1 MLDIS
6 GIIYYSI
13 SGTKY
18 HTRVKDQD
26 GGWIVMPEERSQ
38 EEQEFLK
45 NYDPS
50 KYERPSVTADVVIF
64 TMDEDNELNVLLIK
78 RGGHPYKDYWAIPG
92 GFLEAG
98 KESVDEAAA
107 RELFEETGVK
117 VSDGIELRQLITVGA
132 PDRDPRTHVVSVV
145 YTALVPRGLLKD
157 IAAGDDAKEARLFKV
172 RRGYDEHGELSTYFV
187 TSDCSITMKHLAFD
201 HAFLISTA
209 IKRLQGRLS
218 YTDDAFALLQDKS
231 RFEIYELMKIH
242 EAILFQKL
250 DRSNFRKMFLRSLV
264 DRQRVKEIGKY
275 DASGKPKTALYCYL
289 ERKDYD
295 EG

>member
-1 MLDIS
+1 MS
-6 GIIYYSI
+6 
-13 SGTKY
+13 
-18 HTRVKDQD
+18 
-26 GGWIVMPEERSQ
+26 EERNR
-38 EEQEFLK
+38 EEQEFLE

-50 KYERPSVTADVVIF
+50 RYERPSVTADVVIF

-78 RGGHPYKDYWAIPG
+78 RGGYPFKDCWAIPG

-98 KESVDEAAA
+98 RESIDEAAA
-107 RELFEETGVK
+107 RELYEETGVK
-117 VSDGIELRQLITVGA
+117 VADGIELRQLITVGE

-145 YTALVPRGLLKD
+145 YMALVPKGLLNIK
-157 IAAGDDAKEARLFKV
+157 AGDDAKEARLFKI
-172 RRGYDEHGELSTYFV
+172 RRGYDENGGLPTYFV
-187 TSDCSITMKHLAFD
+187 SSDCSITMKNLAFD
-201 HAFLISTA
+201 HGFLVSTA

-218 YTDDAFALLQDKS
+218 YTDDAFALLEDKS

-275 DASGKPKTALYCYL
+275 DAAGKPKTALYRYM

-295 EG
+295 DE